1 MNRTPRFIG
10 TRKTAVANAYAAAR
24 RVDEARKRREA
35 IAAMSKIAAAPK
47 PVPTITSGGKT
58 HKAKI
63 VDSVTLASCGT
74 KIGKPATANVT
85 KCRRCFP

>member
-10 TRKTAVANAYAAAR
+10 TRKTAVANAYNAAR
-24 RVDEARKRREA
+24 RIEVDRKRREA
-35 IAAMSKIAAAPK
+35 IAAMNTIANAPK
-47 PVPTITSGGKT
+47 PVPMITSGAKT

-63 VDSVTLASCGT
+63 VNNVTLASCGT
-74 KIGKPATANVT
+74 KIGKPATASAT